1 MVKVP
6 PVMHIVANIQK
17 QPYVALMCIMYSP
30 SLAIPPTE
38 SIVYRHPFVDSSCFS
53 KKTFERRDSSRS
65 ITLLTLLLAQVCD
78 ENTVVL
84 VTNELRSAFDEFL
97 RRARALYFEVEDVH
111 VPEAQMI
118 VDQAK
123 NQRPKPVA
131 LKRLRRRAMLTPS
144 NP

>member
-1 MVKVP
+1 
-6 PVMHIVANIQK
+6 MHVAAANLRVIR
-17 QPYVALMCIMYSP
+17 
-30 SLAIPPTE
+30 SLLVWHLI
-38 SIVYRHPFVDSSCFS
+38 
-53 KKTFERRDSSRS
+53 
-65 ITLLTLLLAQVCD
+65 QVCD

-97 RRARALYFEVEDVH
+97 RRARALRFEVEDLH

-118 VDQAK
+118 VDEAK

-131 LKRLRRRAMLTPS
+131 LKRLRRRAMVAQT

>member
-1 MVKVP
+1 
-6 PVMHIVANIQK
+6 
-17 QPYVALMCIMYSP
+17 MC
-30 SLAIPPTE
+30 T
-38 SIVYRHPFVDSSCFS
+38 V
-53 KKTFERRDSSRS
+53 RRR
-65 ITLLTLLLAQVCD
+65 TRVWLLALLAFRLIQVCD

-97 RRARALYFEVEDVH
+97 RRARTLRFEVEDIH

-118 VDQAK
+118 VDGAE

-131 LKRLRRRAMLTPS
+131 LKRLRRRALLASS